1 MRAFD
6 YIITLLSFVYALAIA
21 HLLAT
26 VAELIRARRR
36 VRFSW
41 LNAAWMLVGLLTAVA
56 WWIGMWDMRA
66 IPAWSRFLIGFL
78 FVTAFVIYVQVRLV
92 CPDVAKDGEIDLPKF
107 HRDSGREY
115 IAAFA
120 FTAALT
126 VVANIMFGEITS
138 VREILVQNV
147 AVAPMAAV
155 AVIAAISFRPWVQT
169 SAAVAELVLWGWYF
183 ATLQSALA

>member
-6 YIITLLSFVYALAIA
+6 YIIMLLSFVYALAIA

-26 VAELIRARRR
+26 IAELIRARRR

-66 IPAWSRFLIGFL
+66 IPAWSTALISFL
-78 FVTAFVIYVQVRLV
+78 FVTAFVIYLQIRLV
-92 CPDVAKDGEIDLPKF
+92 CPDVPKEGEIDLTGF
-107 HRDSGREY
+107 HRDNGRQY

-120 FTAALT
+120 FAGVLT
-126 VVANIMFGEITS
+126 VIANVLFGEITG
-138 VREILVQNV
+138 VREMLVQNM
-147 AVAPMAAV
+147 AVVPTLVIAV
-155 AVIAAISFRPWVQT
+155 VAAISFRPWVQAG
-169 SAAVAELVLWGWYF
+169 AAVAELLLWAWYF
-183 ATLQSALA
+183 ATLQSALK